1 MKVSLFFGS
10 SNPVHNGHLNIAN
23 FMYNHYPI
31 DEIWFVLSPLNPLKN
46 AKDLL
51 PEHQRL
57 QLLKAGIQPY
67 SYFKASTLEFEL
79 PKPSYTY
86 YSIRE
91 FVKRY
96 PDFCFSI
103 IMGNDAMFCIEKWK
117 NHQVIITNY
126 TIYLYPRQ
134 NIILPPLAENIIQTE
149 APLQNISSTEIRQKI
164 KNNESVKDLLPP
176 AVFEILEKEKYYS
189 L

>member
-10 SNPVHNGHLNIAN
+10 FNPVHNGHLNIAN

-86 YSIRE
+86 YSLRE
-91 FVKRY
+91 FEKRN
-96 PDFCFSI
+96 PTFAFLSSWETMLCSVSKNGKI
-103 IMGNDAMFCIEKWK
+103 IK
-117 NHQVIITNY
+117 
-126 TIYLYPRQ
+126 
-134 NIILPPLAENIIQTE
+134 
-149 APLQNISSTEIRQKI
+149 
-164 KNNESVKDLLPP
+164 
-176 AVFEILEKEKYYS
+176 
-189 L
+189 

>member
-1 MKVSLFFGS
+1 MNVALFFGS
-10 SNPVHNGHLNIAN
+10 FNPLHNGHLSIAN
-23 FMYNHYPI
+23 YMHNHFPL
-31 DEIWFVLSPLNPLKN
+31 DEIWLVLSPLNPLK
-46 AKDLL
+46 KESDLL

-57 QLLKAGIQPY
+57 KLLEAGIQSY

-86 YSIRE
+86 YSLRE
-91 FVKRY
+91 YVKRH
-96 PDFCFSI
+96 PDISFSI
-103 IMGNDAMFCIEKWK
+103 IMGNDAMLSIEKWK
-117 NHQVIITNY
+117 NYHEIIANY

-134 NIILPPLAENIIQTE
+134 KIILPHLPENIISTN

-164 KNNESVKDLLPP
+164 KHNEPVKHLVPT
-176 AVFEILEKEKYYS
+176 AVFEIMVKEKYY